1 MSLPINLK
9 KISFLVLAAFAYPSV
24 FAVAEKPNVLLIVCD
39 DLNDYVETLGGHH
52 QSKTPHLRK
61 LIESGVSF
69 TQAHC
74 NIPICNPSRA
84 SFATGIYPHTSQ
96 QFGFEDW
103 DKNEILKNSRT
114 MMAHFSANGY
124 HTLGTGKVM
133 HNKDHQEWDEYGHPS
148 DYGPFLFDGKD
159 KIPHLGVPS
168 PFRDDFGIIDGT
180 YGPLEKVSHKT
191 SPDTGKP
198 YSWLTGGWKKQRELK
213 YESDADRDP
222 TGDEL
227 NAQWAVKRL
236 QELAVDKKGKPFFM
250 GVGFVRPHTPLIVP
264 QEYFNRFPLDSIE
277 LPKILKGDAEDTFKK
292 TVTSKEDDRSG
303 DRGTKMYDSLI
314 ASYQGDRE
322 LALKKFIQAYLA
334 SVASIDDLVG
344 DLLNTLEETGL
355 NKNTIVI
362 FTSDHGWGNGEKD
375 YVYKNSLW
383 QESTRVPLV
392 FRVPGVS
399 KSGKSCNRP
408 VSLVDLYPTLLDLCG
423 LPDNTM
429 KNDKGR
435 PLDGF
440 SVKPLLSDPVKG
452 KWEGPDYAI
461 TALYKWAQYY
471 DPAYQSYSLRFKD
484 WRYIRYENGK
494 EELYHTVKDGH
505 EWNNLALEQ
514 KHSKTVLKYRAQLI
528 SIIPDSI
535 PEKPKSA
542 EQWKSEYFNK
552 NPKADTNK
560 NGELS
565 WQELNAHKKLM
576 AAPKD
581 AEYWKNF
588 YFKKNPEADS
598 NEDGTLSWQEFHAH
612 KKNAKA
618 IPKNK

>member
-1 MSLPINLK
+1 MSLLK
-9 KISFLVLAAFAYPSV
+9 LICFFFCGFSLLCFSSD
-24 FAVAEKPNVLLIVCD
+24 KPNVLLIVCD
-39 DLNDYVETLGGHH
+39 DLNDYVETLGGHP
-52 QSKTPHLRK
+52 QTKTPNIRK

-114 MMAHFSANGY
+114 MMDHFGKNGY

-133 HNKDHQEWDEYGHPS
+133 HNRDQQEWKELGHPS

-159 KIPHLGVPS
+159 RIPNLSVPA
-168 PFRDDFGIIDGT
+168 PFRDDFGIIDGNF
-180 YGPLEKVSHKT
+180 GPLENVSNKR
-191 SPDTGKP
+191 SSITGKN
-198 YSWLTGGWKKQRELK
+198 YSWITGSWRKQRAMK
-213 YESDADRDP
+213 YNSDDDRDP

-236 QELAVDKKGKPFFM
+236 RELAQSKKQKPFFM

-264 QEYFNRFPLDSIE
+264 QKYFDLFPLESIE
-277 LPKILKGDAEDTFKK
+277 LPKILKGDADDTFKH

-314 ASYQGDRE
+314 ASYDGDRE

-334 SVASIDDLVG
+334 SVASVDDLMG
-344 DLLNTLEETGL
+344 DILQALKETGFD
-355 NKNTIVI
+355 KNTIVI

-375 YVYKNSLW
+375 YLYKNSLW
-383 QESTRVPLV
+383 QESTRVPLIV
-392 FRVPGVS
+392 RAPGFSVNGE
-399 KSGKSCNRP
+399 KCDQP
-408 VSLVDLYPTLLDLCG
+408 VSLVDLYPTLLDLCN
-423 LPDNTM
+423 LPSNTM

-440 SVKPLLSDPVKG
+440 SLKPLLENPETG

-471 DPAYQSYSLRFKD
+471 DPAFQNYSLRFKD

-494 EELYHTVKDGH
+494 EELYHTVKDDH
-505 EWNNLALEQ
+505 EWNNLAQNTKFKKRLTEF
-514 KHSKTVLKYRAQLI
+514 RNQLL
-528 SIIPDSI
+528 SVIPKSI
-535 PEKPKSA
+535 PEKPKSN
-542 EQWKSEYFNK
+542 EYWKEHYFKK
-552 NPKADTNK
+552 NPSADS
-560 NGELS
+560 NGDGKLT
-565 WQELNAHKKLM
+565 WAELNAHKEMPESQKKILQN
-576 AAPKD
+576 
-581 AEYWKNF
+581 EHWKNS
-588 YFKKNPEADS
+588 YFRKHPSADT
-598 NEDGTLSWQEFHAH
+598 NQDGILSWPELHTY
-612 KKNAKA
+612 KKQN
-618 IPKNK
+618 N